1 MYIKIFQ
8 MNTRP
13 VRSPNKNRPAE
24 TIDHRRVHET
34 HALPF
39 TGFTSSTAWYII
51 R

>member
-13 VRSPNKNRPAE
+13 VRSPNQNRPPE

-39 TGFTSSTAWYII
+39 TGFTSSTA
-51 R
+51 